1 MKSVTSKTKHEYS
14 KIVNAMGPIHEKHY
28 AFRNVDRKLKF
39 LKTMKIYK
47 KYFES
52 YENLQFDFSQTNRT
66 DIVIKQTTVGDKQPK
81 ANKIDYFKWLEM
93 YKNLITKINKFSD
106 SECVSLQDMNGENFK
121 MYNNEMIVIDENK
134 VNLHANLNCAKNECI
149 YGAYAYLCANPDRYR
164 NLSPYYTNKK
174 ILDTIEEAFYGI

>member
-52 YENLQFDFSQTNRT
+52 YEN
-66 DIVIKQTTVGDKQPK
+66 
-81 ANKIDYFKWLEM
+81 
-93 YKNLITKINKFSD
+93 
-106 SECVSLQDMNGENFK
+106 
-121 MYNNEMIVIDENK
+121 
-134 VNLHANLNCAKNECI
+134 
-149 YGAYAYLCANPDRYR
+149 
-164 NLSPYYTNKK
+164 
-174 ILDTIEEAFYGI
+174 